1 MKDYFFGHEFETK
14 KDLTKFVREKI
25 RSYTKPTYIGK
36 EHDDFP
42 FFKELYLRFCPDGN
56 IEAFLLE
63 QNPKYRSPY
72 FDYVNVCRGGRWV
85 CFSWV
90 NCCNKRAKGFN
101 ERLTDAM
108 RRAVDDEIF
117 DFRKKGLEVCAVC
130 GLAERCEI
138 DHVIE
143 FSVLRDKYLR
153 ISGKP
158 SIEFQDNVI
167 GVVLPEGDFKD
178 DWIEFH
184 RKNAKLQF
192 LCKSCHSDK
201 TAKFCG
207 YNI

>member
-1 MKDYFFGHEFETK
+1 MRLIFEIFYLYSLYMKDYFFGHEFETK

-117 DFRKKGLEVCAVC
+117 DFRKTIIK
-130 GLAERCEI
+130 
-138 DHVIE
+138 
-143 FSVLRDKYLR
+143 
-153 ISGKP
+153 
-158 SIEFQDNVI
+158 
-167 GVVLPEGDFKD
+167 
-178 DWIEFH
+178 
-184 RKNAKLQF
+184 
-192 LCKSCHSDK
+192 
-201 TAKFCG
+201 
-207 YNI
+207 